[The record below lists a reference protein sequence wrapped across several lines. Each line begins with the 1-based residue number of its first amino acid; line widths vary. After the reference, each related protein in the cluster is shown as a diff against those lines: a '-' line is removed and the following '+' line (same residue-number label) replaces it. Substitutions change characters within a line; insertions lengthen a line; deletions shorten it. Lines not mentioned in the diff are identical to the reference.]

1 LSRGSATRERAF
13 SARPF
18 GRGLRGGRGGW
29 RFDLVKEISKFFKI
43 QPSQAG
49 LRPNFSKKNALIVL
63 DLHGGNERF
72 QWVALTPSGLFLF
85 LRFRRPDVA
94 PTLYKR
100 TPMVARANEGLSP
113 ALKKC
118 SIGFC
123 FAEENVRKTGDL
135 GEAGR
140 LGRGGSA
147 NSGAGLGW
155 PG

>member
-1 LSRGSATRERAF
+1 MMVFEEHAAATPAGALLAWIWELSRGSATRERAF

-18 GRGLRGGRGGW
+18 DRGLRGSRGGW
-29 RFDLVKEISKFFKI
+29 RFDPVKEISKFFKI

-100 TPMVARANEGLSP
+100 TPMVAARQRRIVARIE
-113 ALKKC
+113 KM
-118 SIGFC
+118 
-123 FAEENVRKTGDL
+123 
-135 GEAGR
+135 
-140 LGRGGSA
+140 
-147 NSGAGLGW
+147 
-155 PG
+155 